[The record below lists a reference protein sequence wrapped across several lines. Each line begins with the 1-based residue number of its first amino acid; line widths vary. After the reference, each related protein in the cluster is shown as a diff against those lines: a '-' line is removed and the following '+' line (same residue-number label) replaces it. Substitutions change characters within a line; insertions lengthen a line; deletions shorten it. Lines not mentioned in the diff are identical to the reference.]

1 MTDDESLRK
10 TLSEEEVLHMPTRT
24 QFRSRENSLDVA
36 ALRPG
41 FKLPTLATNERAVL
55 PQIKKRPV
63 LLHSKEELRRKL
75 LRCFKLVRLLALI
88 ELQLKSYARYD
99 GCSKLLKDLSRQS
112 SDREFTVN
120 QTLAFNKASFFAHN
134 TNYVPHWA
142 IHMLSKPSSERS
154 SCDIHHLALLL
165 RTMKFFGDDFTW
177 EHLLEICRH
186 CEYSKYEKERVILKA
201 GHIPYYCYLI
211 FSGSV
216 HVKIAKELST
226 DGVKVPSYTQSILR
240 KGAIFGVRW
249 EEWRWEELRWEEL
262 RWEEVRWEELRW
274 EEWGWEELRWEEVD
288 LDTWET
294 NSLCI
299 HHTWSTYEAIVC
311 ASNGSLPSVYQPL
324 ETNEQTF
331 DSVNQFILKQ
341 DVAVIHNV
349 RRTATVIC
357 QEDVECLLVDEDTC
371 RKIFPEEKAHEFD
384 TKMRHLKD
392 SGLLDGWPHDAIS
405 KMTIHSH
412 IFRTYYGEVLE
423 VNTAQSEFIY
433 IVTKGRV
440 DVILQVGLTS
450 LPRSCKA
457 PSDPASKLPVVGGAQ
472 RDVFVCVDH
481 LTPYQCC
488 DLSSLLDDVLP
499 PPFTLVSRG
508 AEILKIPKIRLHTTA
523 PLSCWKAL
531 LLKAAIVP
539 KYPASEALHGLIAD
553 QLQWYAYKRDVL
565 SDVLGKDSRETV
577 AMTLLPPVTAPLKLL
592 PSLEDKFQ
600 Q

>member
-1 MTDDESLRK
+1 MSELCKRVRRRTLKSINYEAVPHNFADESLRK

-186 CEYSKYEKERVILKA
+186 CEYSKSGVMMRYVIRSGVMMRYEKERVILKA

-216 HVKIAKELST
+216 HVKIAKST

-240 KGAIFGVRW
+240 KGAIFG
-249 EEWRWEELRWEEL
+249 
-262 RWEEVRWEELRW
+262 
-274 EEWGWEELRWEEVD
+274 
-288 LDTWET
+288 
-294 NSLCI
+294 
-299 HHTWSTYEAIVC
+299 
-311 ASNGSLPSVYQPL
+311 
-324 ETNEQTF
+324 
-331 DSVNQFILKQ
+331 

-384 TKMRHLKD
+384 TKMRHLK
-392 SGLLDGWPHDAIS
+392 
-405 KMTIHSH
+405 
-412 IFRTYYGEVLE
+412 
-423 VNTAQSEFIY
+423 
-433 IVTKGRV
+433 
-440 DVILQVGLTS
+440 
-450 LPRSCKA
+450 
-457 PSDPASKLPVVGGAQ
+457 
-472 RDVFVCVDH
+472 
-481 LTPYQCC
+481 
-488 DLSSLLDDVLP
+488 
-499 PPFTLVSRG
+499 
-508 AEILKIPKIRLHTTA
+508 
-523 PLSCWKAL
+523 
-531 LLKAAIVP
+531 
-539 KYPASEALHGLIAD
+539 
-553 QLQWYAYKRDVL
+553 
-565 SDVLGKDSRETV
+565 
-577 AMTLLPPVTAPLKLL
+577 
-592 PSLEDKFQ
+592 
-600 Q
+600 